1 MKDLRKLLTHIPE
14 RPAKPRKVGLTMV
27 MDKGLS
33 LREAE
38 DFASAGSEYTDFVK
52 LGFGTSVITPDVDKK
67 INTYHKAGM
76 TVYLGGT
83 LFEAFIIRGLFRE
96 YVDLLKSNG
105 ITMVE
110 VSDGS
115 YEFDHSKKLD
125 YIKRLSQDFTVVS
138 EVGSKK
144 KNVIFTP
151 EEWVAMMK
159 SELEAGSVKVIAEA
173 RETGTIGIY
182 NDDGSVN
189 SDLINSISN
198 HIGLDNVLWE
208 APQKSQ
214 QAWFILNFG
223 ANVNLGN
230 IAPHEIISLE
240 SLRLGLRSD
249 TFFSF
254 LPSDLK

>member
-1 MKDLRKLLTHIPE
+1 MKDVRKLLTHIPE

-67 INTYHKAGM
+67 IIAYHKAGM

-83 LFEAFIIRGLFRE
+83 LFEAFIIRGLFGE
-96 YVDLLKSNG
+96 YVDLLKSYG

-115 YEFDHSKKLD
+115 YEFDHSEKLD

-138 EVGSKK
+138 EVGSK
-144 KNVIFTP
+144 
-151 EEWVAMMK
+151 
-159 SELEAGSVKVIAEA
+159 
-173 RETGTIGIY
+173 
-182 NDDGSVN
+182 
-189 SDLINSISN
+189 
-198 HIGLDNVLWE
+198 
-208 APQKSQ
+208 
-214 QAWFILNFG
+214 
-223 ANVNLGN
+223 
-230 IAPHEIISLE
+230 
-240 SLRLGLRSD
+240 
-249 TFFSF
+249 
-254 LPSDLK
+254 